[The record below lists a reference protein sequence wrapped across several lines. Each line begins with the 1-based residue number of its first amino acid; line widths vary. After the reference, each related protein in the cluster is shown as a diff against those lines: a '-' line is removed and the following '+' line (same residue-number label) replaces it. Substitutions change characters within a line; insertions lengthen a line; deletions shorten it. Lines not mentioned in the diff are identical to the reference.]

1 MTWIWENKNWPDFTW
16 NSEMINPLCRE
27 ITFFLGT
34 LNAKIGFAE
43 EKEASLSE
51 LDSLLN
57 NIVKSSSIEGESVN
71 AFSVRSSL
79 AKRLKINIKK
89 FPTTDRTEGLAEL
102 QLDIFQ
108 NIDKE
113 LSLKRL
119 FIWHHWLFPASE
131 NWKIPVGKLR
141 GYSPMHVVSGRID
154 NPKIHFEAPPRKELV
169 NEMKS
174 MLDWFEETRNKLDFD
189 PFIRS
194 GIIHLWFLTIHP
206 FEDGNGRLARI
217 VSELAL
223 AQFEEKTSKLYSVS
237 SVILDKRKEYY
248 FVLEQTQKGNLDITK
263 WLYWYLGIIKQAIQ
277 EAIKNIDRVLFKTN
291 FWKAFHKLN
300 LLPEQK
306 KVLNLML
313 DSKDSRFDSGISA
326 MQYQKI
332 TKVSKAT
339 ATRHLTELTEIR
351 CLKKLPGGGR
361 STRYVLKDY
370 KV

>member
-206 FEDGNGRLARI
+206 FEDGNGRIHRYLLHHILAEHDFTPSGMLFPISAVISKRI
-217 VSELAL
+217 G
-223 AQFEEKTSKLYSVS
+223 
-237 SVILDKRKEYY
+237 EYRN
-248 FVLEQTQKGNLDITK
+248 VLEF
-263 WLYWYLGIIKQAIQ
+263 Y
-277 EAIKNIDRVLFKTN
+277 
-291 FWKAFHKLN
+291 
-300 LLPEQK
+300 
-306 KVLNLML
+306 
-313 DSKDSRFDSGISA
+313 SKPR
-326 MQYQKI
+326 
-332 TKVSKAT
+332 
-339 ATRHLTELTEIR
+339 RL
-351 CLKKLPGGGR
+351 
-361 STRYVLKDY
+361 
-370 KV
+370 

>member
-16 NSEMINPLCRE
+16 RPEQIDPICRE
-27 ITFFLGT
+27 ISFLLGT
-34 LNAKIGFAE
+34 LIAKIGFAE
-43 EKEASLSE
+43 KSETAMTE

-57 NIVKSSSIEGESVN
+57 NIIKSSAIEGESVN

-79 AKRLKINIKK
+79 AKRLKIILKK

-108 NIDKE
+108 NTDKE

-119 FIWHHWLFPASE
+119 FVWHRWLFPANE

-141 GYSPMHVVSGRID
+141 GKSPMHVVSGRID
-154 NPKIHFEAPPRKELV
+154 NPKIHFEAPTRKELI
-169 NEMKS
+169 NEMKT
-174 MLDWFEETRNKLDFD
+174 MLQWFELTRTDTGFD
-189 PFIRS
+189 PFVRS

-223 AQFEEKTSKLYSVS
+223 AQYEKKTSKLYSVS
-237 SVILDKRKEYY
+237 SVILDKRKEYCTL
-248 FVLEQTQKGNLDITK
+248 LEQTQKGGLDITK
-263 WLYWYLGIIKQAIQ
+263 WLVWYLGILKQAVQ
-277 EAIKNIDRVLFKTN
+277 ESIDGIEKVLYKTN
-291 FWKAFHKLN
+291 FWKIFHTLN

-306 KVLNLML
+306 KILNLML
-313 DSKDSRFDSGISA
+313 DSKDSRFDNGISA

-339 ATRHLTELTEIR
+339 ATRHLTELVAVR
-351 CLKKLPGGGR
+351 CFKKLSGGGR
-361 STRYVLKDY
+361 STRYILKR
-370 KV
+370 